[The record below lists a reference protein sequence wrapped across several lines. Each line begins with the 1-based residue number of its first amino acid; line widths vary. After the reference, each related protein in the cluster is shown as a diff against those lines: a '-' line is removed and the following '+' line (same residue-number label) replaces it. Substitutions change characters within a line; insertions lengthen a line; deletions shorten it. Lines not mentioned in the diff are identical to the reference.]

1 MSPQGETA
9 QGETT
14 REIKWRMVKD
24 KFEITVVGGTTFE
37 VTLRENNTLALKYPE
52 DDSFRRGVL
61 LILRKKTDDR

>member
-24 KFEITVVGGTTFE
+24 KFEITVVDGVTFE
-37 VTLRENNTLALKYPE
+37 ATLRENNTLALKYL
-52 DDSFRRGVL
+52 DVFGKNAIKV
-61 LILRKKTDDR
+61 LRKKTDGR